1 MSLILISARNE
12 SSSFAWKKHAGVTI
26 WFLTCIHDKRLES
39 RDDWVDSTAALRQV
53 WAHAIGY
60 ADCQWVLAVWLR
72 IGRAGRIGE
81 RNKDMCCL
89 YVIDLRGS
97 LIRRIRTSNPFPA
110 CRCVPAKL
118 RCRES
123 KATSSTPMT
132 DFLVSIQCSPFVSS
146 NLPLPASNPPQPRVF
161 CRTPQVPGESAAV
174 QLLLTRIP
182 CQWNAHPMA

>member
-1 MSLILISARNE
+1 MIGWTVLLHLGRSGPTPSGMLTASGYWQFGYE
-12 SSSFAWKKHAGVTI
+12 SGEQGGSENVIRICAVYMY
-26 WFLTCIHDKRLES
+26 LE
-39 RDDWVDSTAALRQV
+39 
-53 WAHAIGY
+53 
-60 ADCQWVLAVWLR
+60 
-72 IGRAGRIGE
+72 
-81 RNKDMCCL
+81 
-89 YVIDLRGS
+89 VIDLRGS

-118 RCRES
+118 RCRDS
-123 KATSSTPMT
+123 KATSSTPRT

-146 NLPLPASNPPQPRVF
+146 SLPLPASNPPQPRVF